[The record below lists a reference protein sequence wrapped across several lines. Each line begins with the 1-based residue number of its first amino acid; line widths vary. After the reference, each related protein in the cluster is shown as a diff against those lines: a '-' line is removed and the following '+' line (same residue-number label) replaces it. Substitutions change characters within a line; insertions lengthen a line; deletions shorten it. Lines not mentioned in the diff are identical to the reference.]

1 MKPFQTILQREKL
14 SKIERIL
21 NPSQKARET
30 FRAMLI
36 KKGRYQRTIATS
48 NWQDAYSLDSEFDE

>member
-1 MKPFQTILQREKL
+1 MSNRQTLAQREKL
-14 SKIERIL
+14 SKIDRIL

-48 NWQDAYSLDSEFDE
+48 NWQDAYALESEWDE